1 MGHESLEQSN
11 QPEQFALFPEDGE
24 FVAVME
30 EIREEEAKKGHYL
43 PPNDEGLKLLAR
55 LRLDH
60 RNSGKPS
67 VEYHDHFLD

>member
-1 MGHESLEQSN
+1 MGHESSRQSEGLEQSN
-11 QPEQFALFPEDGE
+11 FFPEDEE
-24 FVAVME
+24 FKAVME
-30 EIREEEAKKGHYL
+30 EIREEEKKKGRYV
-43 PPNDEGLKLLAR
+43 PKNDEGLKLLAR